1 MTTGTRTDT
10 AFPSRP
16 RPGSYRHEAA
26 FVGGAWRA
34 VNGDAW
40 LPVIDS
46 GTENELGRV
55 REASVEDVDVAV
67 AAAAGAL
74 PGWSATTRQERA
86 ESLLALRAHLSSRAD
101 EIAAVISAEVGMAIR
116 LSGPV
121 QVGSA
126 LQMLDAMAK
135 VIAEDDFTEQ
145 IGNTLVVPSPVGVVG
160 AITPWNYPLFQS
172 IAKIGAALAAGCT
185 VVHKP
190 SELAPL
196 SAFIIAEAVD
206 AAGLPAGA
214 YNLVPGRGVP
224 VGEALAGHPGVDK
237 ISFTGSTATGRRV
250 YELAARSIKRIAL
263 ELGGKSASVLLDDAD
278 IQTAVK
284 ATVNRAFLNS
294 GQTCD
299 AWTRLLVPRER
310 VDEVV
315 ERVASA
321 VERLPLGDP
330 FDPDTRLGPLV
341 SSAQVERVARYVA
354 DALAAGA
361 KAEIGGGS
369 AAHGFERG
377 YYFAPTVLSNVTAEM
392 TVAREEV
399 FGPVLAILA
408 SETEEDAL
416 SIANGTE
423 YGLSGAVWS
432 SSHERA
438 MRFAHRMC
446 AGQVVVNG
454 GAYNPLAPFGGVKQ
468 SGLGREF
475 GRYGVLEFVEPK
487 ALQL

>member
-1 MTTGTRTDT
+1 
-10 AFPSRP
+10 
-16 RPGSYRHEAA
+16 
-26 FVGGAWRA
+26 
-34 VNGDAW
+34 
-40 LPVIDS
+40 
-46 GTENELGRV
+46 
-55 REASVEDVDVAV
+55 
-67 AAAAGAL
+67 
-74 PGWSATTRQERA
+74 
-86 ESLLALRAHLSSRAD
+86 
-101 EIAAVISAEVGMAIR
+101 
-116 LSGPV
+116 
-121 QVGSA
+121 
-126 LQMLDAMAK
+126 
-135 VIAEDDFTEQ
+135 
-145 IGNTLVVPSPVGVVG
+145 
-160 AITPWNYPLFQS
+160 
-172 IAKIGAALAAGCT
+172 

-190 SELAPL
+190 RELAPL